1 MSKISNMDK
10 IYKELFGDSDNE
22 SFDHKLTNVNT
33 KKLTKKIKMDENNN
47 ITKSQN
53 VSKSSENTNA
63 VIKTSKLKTD
73 GKRSESKR
81 KREDDLVKTSKKP
94 RTDDNSLIK
103 TEIKDETIN
112 EKSSK
117 FKKSEKSEAS
127 ISRMTA
133 NLSDDNLL
141 KKEVKTSKH
150 KKSKDEKSSKNEK
163 TKKDS
168 KETSKS
174 EKSSSSEDS
183 SKSKDEKSSKND
195 KTKKDSKESE
205 KFSRSE
211 DSKNSKTSQKS
222 EKTSSSKTTKKV
234 ESENA
239 KKDSKRPQKS
249 EKSKTTSSSN
259 SSDIKRHKKDSKD
272 RVKSEKIKDL
282 KQSKNAEIT
291 KDLESSKSLDTK
303 KSSTKISEKS
313 SKSEKPPKI
322 KEESTKEEKVKTTSS
337 KPETENIH
345 IQPQAEVIVQK
356 IPENG
361 IKNES
366 SKVTFQVPAKIEAT
380 PQTVPLFSLPKRIE
394 ESSHEADKELDE
406 KLMRLYGSYQKST
419 SFLHISQKI
428 QKNPQQ
434 VIQPKPV
441 VNIQEVFKV
450 PQPAPTRINRDRL
463 PKRKLKEMS
472 ENSIE
477 QKFTATKPENF
488 KFNRE
493 NPKAF
498 ESSSV
503 PTQPQT
509 SVERL
514 KEAFKIPTIP
524 KKEPVKPNAFQR
536 RLMNMNSIKSS
547 IKKCNQV
554 TWPQNETS
562 PTQQEPKRFKDIE
575 TELLFAK
582 IEEFYKI
589 PEMVQPIEDHP
600 SELHPRQVKQQEIIN
615 SWYTVENSFLMSPP
629 TKENAKRSSLKMKIR
644 KVSMENEGVGKQSER
659 LIDSNLR
666 KMIDNYAANIENIVN
681 GIGI

>member
-10 IYKELFGDSDNE
+10 IYKELFGDSDTE
-22 SFDHKLTNVNT
+22 SSVDDKMRNINT

-47 ITKSQN
+47 MTEPKSKT
-53 VSKSSENTNA
+53 VSKSSKNSTDD
-63 VIKTSKLKTD
+63 IKSSNLKTD
-73 GKRSESKR
+73 GKKSESKR

-103 TEIKDETIN
+103 TEIKDEHSTIN
-112 EKSSK
+112 EKSSTK
-117 FKKSEKSEAS
+117 FKKSEKSEIR
-127 ISRMTA
+127 ISKMTA
-133 NLSDDNLL
+133 NQPENNLL
-141 KKEVKTSKH
+141 KKEVKSSNH
-150 KKSKDEKSSKNEK
+150 KKSKDDKSSKNEK

-174 EKSSSSEDS
+174 EKSS
-183 SKSKDEKSSKND
+183 
-195 KTKKDSKESE
+195 
-205 KFSRSE
+205 RSE
-211 DSKNSKTSQKS
+211 NSSKNSKSSQKS
-222 EKTSSSKTTKKV
+222 EKSTRQSEKPTRSSMTTEIKKV
-234 ESENA
+234 KSENV
-239 KKDSKRPQKS
+239 KEDSKSSQKS
-249 EKSKTTSSSN
+249 ENSKTTSSSK
-259 SSDIKRHKKDSKD
+259 SSEIKKDSKD
-272 RVKSEKIKDL
+272 RVKSEKTKDL
-282 KQSKNAEIT
+282 KQSKNSESTTEI
-291 KDLESSKSLDTK
+291 ESSKSTK
-303 KSSTKISEKS
+303 KSATKISEKS
-313 SKSEKPPKI
+313 SKTEKPSKI
-322 KEESTKEEKVKTTSS
+322 KEKSTKQEKVKKTSS
-337 KPETENIH
+337 KSEAENIH

-356 IPENG
+356 IPENV
-361 IKNES
+361 IKTEET
-366 SKVTFQVPAKIEAT
+366 SKVTFQVPAKIEST

-394 ESSHEADKELDE
+394 ESSQYEDKELDE

-428 QKNPQQ
+428 EKNPQQ
-434 VIQPKPV
+434 VIQPKPA
-441 VNIQEVFKV
+441 VNIQEVLRV
-450 PQPAPTRINRDRL
+450 PKPAPTRINQNRL
-463 PKRKLKEMS
+463 PKRKLEEMS
-472 ENSIE
+472 ENSTE
-477 QKFTATKPENF
+477 MKFTATKPENF

-498 ESSSV
+498 GSSSV

-554 TWPQNETS
+554 TWQQNETS
-562 PTQQEPKRFKDIE
+562 TQQEPKRFKDIE

-600 SELHPRQVKQQEIIN
+600 SELHPRQVKQPEIIN

-629 TKENAKRSSLKMKIR
+629 TKENARRSSLKMKIR

-666 KMIDNYAANIENIVN
+666 KMIDNYAANIENLVN